1 MKSLNREILNLAIP
15 NIIANITIP
24 LLGMVD
30 LALVGHLESEHY
42 IGAIALG
49 GMIFNIIYWGF
60 GFLRMGTSGFT
71 AQAYG
76 RQDNRE
82 SILILSRSLI
92 VGFGGALLLLL
103 LQKPVEVMGF
113 ALIRGSSEVESLASE
128 YFRIRIWAAPATLAL
143 YSLTGWYLGM
153 QNAKIPMIIAIVVN
167 LLNIVFNLI
176 FVLGMGMKS
185 DGVAVGTV
193 LAQYGGLLV
202 GTGFFI
208 TKYRK
213 VTAFWVYREMMEWKA
228 LKQFF
233 LVNRDIFIRTL
244 CLIFVFSFF
253 TSRSARQDD
262 VILAVN
268 TLLLQ
273 YFMVFSYLIDGFAY
287 AAEALVGKYI
297 GAEDR
302 KKLTRTIRYLFYWGL
317 GISIPF
323 TLTYLFG
330 GDRIV
335 WLLTN
340 NAAVIDQT
348 KPYLFWIALIPLV
361 TFSAFLWDGIFIGA
375 TASKGMRNSMLISTL
390 LVFIPVYFI
399 ARPFLSNHGLWL
411 ALILFMVSRGVT
423 QTLIARRGRAWGQPT
438 LKLRLTKHGAESIE

>member
-1 MKSLNREILNLAIP
+1 MRTLNREILNLAIP

-30 LALVGHLESEHY
+30 LALVGHLESELY

-49 GMIFNIIYWGF
+49 GMIFNILYWGF

-76 RQDNRE
+76 RQDKKE
-82 SILILSRSLI
+82 SILILSRSML
-92 VGFGGALLLLL
+92 VGLGGAVLLLL
-103 LQKPVEVMGF
+103 LQKPIELLSFTM
-113 ALIRGSSEVESLASE
+113 IKGSTGVESLAAE

-167 LLNIVFNLI
+167 LLNILFNL
-176 FVLGMGMKS
+176 FFVLVLGMKT
-185 DGVAVGTV
+185 DGVALGTV
-193 LAQYGGLLV
+193 MAQYGGLITGV
-202 GTGFFI
+202 GFFA

-213 VTAFWVYREMMEWKA
+213 FVAYWIYREMMEWEA
-228 LKQFF
+228 LKRFF
-233 LVNRDIFIRTL
+233 SVNGDIFIRTL
-244 CLIFVFSFF
+244 CLIFVFTFF

-262 VILAVN
+262 IILAVN

-273 YFMVFSYLIDGFAY
+273 YFMIFSYLIDGFAY

-297 GAEDR
+297 GEGNR
-302 KKLTRTIRYLFYWGL
+302 SRLTTIIRHLFYWGL

-330 GDRIV
+330 GEKII

-340 NAAVIDQT
+340 NAAVIEQT

-390 LVFIPVYFI
+390 LVFIPVYFV
-399 ARPFLSNHGLWL
+399 ARPFLFNHGLWL
-411 ALILFMVSRGVT
+411 ALILFMISRGVT
-423 QTLIARRGRAWGQPT
+423 QTLIARRGLGG
-438 LKLRLTKHGAESIE
+438 LV

>member
-1 MKSLNREILNLAIP
+1 MRSLNREILNLAIP

-30 LALVGHLESEHY
+30 LALVGHLESELY

-49 GMIFNIIYWGF
+49 GMIFNILYWGF

-76 RQDNRE
+76 RQDKKE
-82 SILILSRSLI
+82 SILILSRSIL
-92 VGFGGALLLLL
+92 VGLSGAVLLLL
-103 LQKPVEVMGF
+103 LQKPIELLSF
-113 ALIRGSSEVESLASE
+113 TAIRGSAGIESLAAE

-167 LLNIVFNLI
+167 LLNILFSLF
-176 FVLGMGMKS
+176 FVLGLGMKS
-185 DGVAVGTV
+185 DGVALGTV
-193 LAQYGGLLV
+193 LAQYGGLI
-202 GTGFFI
+202 TGVVFFAA
-208 TKYRK
+208 KYRK
-213 VTAFWVYREMMEWKA
+213 FVAYWIYREMMEWKA
-228 LKQFF
+228 LKRFF
-233 LVNRDIFIRTL
+233 SVNRDIFIRTL

-262 VILAVN
+262 IILAVN

-273 YFMVFSYLIDGFAY
+273 YFMIFSYLIDGFAY

-297 GAEDR
+297 GEENR
-302 KKLTRTIRYLFYWGL
+302 TRLTKTIRYLFYWGL
-317 GISIPF
+317 GLSIPF

-330 GDRIV
+330 GEKII

-340 NAAVIDQT
+340 NAAVIEQT

-375 TASKGMRNSMLISTL
+375 TASTGMRNSMLISTL

-399 ARPFLSNHGLWL
+399 TRPFLFNHGLWL
-411 ALILFMVSRGVT
+411 ALILFMISRGVT
-423 QTLIARRGRAWGQPT
+423 QTLIARRGVGVGKR
-438 LKLRLTKHGAESIE
+438 

>member
-1 MKSLNREILNLAIP
+1 MKRLNREILNLAIP

-30 LALVGHLESEHY
+30 LALVGHLESEIY

-76 RQDNRE
+76 KKDQKE
-82 SILILSRSLI
+82 GILVLSRSLL
-92 VGFGGALLLLL
+92 VGIGGAIVLIL
-103 LQKPVEVMGF
+103 LQRPIELLGF
-113 ALIRGSSEVESLASE
+113 AAIKGSQEVEYFAAE

-143 YSLTGWYLGM
+143 YAIAGWFIGM
-153 QNAKIPMIIAIVVN
+153 QNARVPMIIAIVVN
-167 LLNIVFNLI
+167 ILNIVFNLL
-176 FVLGMGMKS
+176 FVLGLGMKS
-185 DGVAVGTV
+185 DGVALGTV
-193 LAQYGGLLV
+193 LAQYGGLL
-202 GTGFFI
+202 TGIAFFI
-208 TKYRK
+208 RK
-213 VTAFWVYREMMEWKA
+213 HRGLVSLWNYQEMIDWKA
-228 LKQFF
+228 LKRFF
-233 LVNRDIFIRTL
+233 VVNRDIFIRTL

-253 TSRSARQDD
+253 TSQSAAQDD
-262 VILAVN
+262 LTLAVN

-297 GAEDR
+297 GEQNRAM
-302 KKLTRTIRYLFYWGL
+302 LGRTIRHLFIWGL

-330 GDRIV
+330 GEKII
-335 WLLTN
+335 WILTN
-340 NAAVIDQT
+340 NAEVISQT
-348 KPYLFWIALIPLV
+348 IPFLFWVAVVPLV

-375 TASKGMRNSMLISTL
+375 TASAGMRNTMLLSTL
-390 LVFIPVYFI
+390 FVFIPAYFI
-399 ARPFLSNHGLWL
+399 GKPILENHGLWL
-411 ALILFMVSRGVT
+411 ALILFMISRGLS
-423 QTLIARRGRAWGQPT
+423 QTLISKKEIFAKNFKPV
-438 LKLRLTKHGAESIE
+438 S

>member
-1 MKSLNREILNLAIP
+1 MKALNREILNLAIP

-30 LALVGHLESEHY
+30 LALVGHLESEMY

-49 GMIFNIIYWGF
+49 GMIFNILYWGF

-76 RQDNRE
+76 RQDKKE
-82 SILILSRSLI
+82 SILILSRSMVVGLGGAVLLLLFQKPI
-92 VGFGGALLLLL
+92 ELVGFG
-103 LQKPVEVMGF
+103 V
-113 ALIRGSSEVESLASE
+113 IRGSAGVESLAAE

-167 LLNIVFNLI
+167 LLNLLLNLL

-185 DGVAVGTV
+185 DGVALGTV
-193 LAQYGGLLV
+193 LAQYGGLITGLV
-202 GTGFFI
+202 FFI

-213 VTAFWVYREMMEWKA
+213 MVVYWAYREMMEWKA
-228 LKQFF
+228 LKRFF
-233 LVNRDIFIRTL
+233 SVNRDIFIRTL

-262 VILAVN
+262 TILAVN

-273 YFMVFSYLIDGFAY
+273 YFMIFSYLIDGFAY

-297 GAEDR
+297 GE
-302 KKLTRTIRYLFYWGL
+302 KKRTRLATTIRYLFYWGL

-323 TLTYLFG
+323 TMTYLFG
-330 GDRIV
+330 GGKIL

-340 NAAVIDQT
+340 NATVIEQAT
-348 KPYLFWIALIPLV
+348 PYLFWIAIIPLV

-390 LVFIPVYFI
+390 LVFIPVYFA
-399 ARPFLSNHGLWL
+399 ARPFLFNHGLWL
-411 ALILFMVSRGVT
+411 ALILFMISRGVT
-423 QTLIARRGRAWGQPT
+423 QTLIARRE
-438 LKLRLTKHGAESIE
+438 L

>member
-1 MKSLNREILNLAIP
+1 MRILNREILNLAIP

-30 LALVGHLESEHY
+30 LALVGHLESELY

-49 GMIFNIIYWGF
+49 GMIFNILYWGF

-76 RQDNRE
+76 RQDKKE
-82 SILILSRSLI
+82 SILILSRSML
-92 VGFGGALLLLL
+92 VGLSGAVLLLL
-103 LQKPVEVMGF
+103 LQKPIELLSFVV
-113 ALIRGSSEVESLASE
+113 IRGSTEVESLAAE

-167 LLNIVFNLI
+167 LLNILFSLF
-176 FVLGMGMKS
+176 FVLVLGMKS
-185 DGVAVGTV
+185 DGVALGTV
-193 LAQYGGLLV
+193 LAQYGGLITGV
-202 GTGFFI
+202 GFFAI
-208 TKYRK
+208 KYWK
-213 VTAFWVYREMMEWKA
+213 FVSYWIYREMVEWMA
-228 LKQFF
+228 LKRFF

-262 VILAVN
+262 IILAVN

-273 YFMVFSYLIDGFAY
+273 YFMIFSYLIDGFAY

-297 GAEDR
+297 GEGNR
-302 KKLTRTIRYLFYWGL
+302 NRLTTTIRYLFYWGL

-330 GDRIV
+330 GEKII

-340 NAAVIDQT
+340 NSAVIEQV

-390 LVFIPVYFI
+390 LVFLPVYFV
-399 ARPFLSNHGLWL
+399 ARPFLFNHGLWL
-411 ALILFMVSRGVT
+411 ALILFMISRGVT
-423 QTLIARRGRAWGQPT
+423 QTLIARRELGVV
-438 LKLRLTKHGAESIE
+438 

>member
-1 MKSLNREILNLAIP
+1 MKRLNREILNLAIP

-24 LLGMVD
+24 MLGMVD
-30 LALVGHLESEHY
+30 LALVGHLESEIY

-76 RQDNRE
+76 KKDQKE
-82 SILILSRSLI
+82 GILVLSRSLM
-92 VGFGGALLLLL
+92 VGIGGAIFLIL
-103 LQKPVEVMGF
+103 LQRPIELLGF
-113 ALIRGSSEVESLASE
+113 AVINGSEEVEYFAAE

-143 YSLTGWYLGM
+143 YSIAGWFIGM
-153 QNAKIPMIIAIVVN
+153 QNARVPMIIAIVVN
-167 LLNIVFNLI
+167 VLNILFNLL
-176 FVLGMGMKS
+176 FVLGLGMKS
-185 DGVAVGTV
+185 DGVALGTV
-193 LAQYGGLLV
+193 LAQYGGLL
-202 GTGFFI
+202 TGIVFFI
-208 TKYRK
+208 RK
-213 VTAFWVYREMMEWKA
+213 HWDLVPLWTYVEMIDWKA
-228 LKQFF
+228 LKRFF

-253 TSRSARQDD
+253 TSQSAAQDD
-262 VILAVN
+262 LTLAVN

-297 GAEDR
+297 GEQNRPMLA
-302 KKLTRTIRYLFYWGL
+302 RTIRYLFLWGL

-330 GDRIV
+330 GERII

-340 NAAVIDQT
+340 NADVIQQT
-348 KPYLFWIALIPLV
+348 MPYLFWIAIVPLV

-375 TASKGMRNSMLISTL
+375 TASAGMRNTMIVSTL
-390 LVFIPVYFI
+390 LVFIPAYFI
-399 ARPFLSNHGLWL
+399 GKPYLLNHGLWL
-411 ALILFMVSRGVT
+411 ALILFMVSRGIS
-423 QTLIARRGRAWGQPT
+423 QTLIARKEIFSKNFLETSRS
-438 LKLRLTKHGAESIE
+438 LKY